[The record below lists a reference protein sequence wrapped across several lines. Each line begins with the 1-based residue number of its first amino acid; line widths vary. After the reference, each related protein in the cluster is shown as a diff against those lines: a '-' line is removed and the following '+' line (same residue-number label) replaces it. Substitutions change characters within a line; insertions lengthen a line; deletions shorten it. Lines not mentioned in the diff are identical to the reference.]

1 MSLTAPYGIPNT
13 VASYGIYQSLLTA
26 IKRRIMDETELAF
39 DQHPAF
45 AEKVKVFN
53 KYPYDERVQYGI
65 ILRNTSASQIR
76 LSADNFMSDLYSHV
90 RLVRQEAY
98 PGTAI
103 EWVREN
109 AECITK
115 IVTEDVSAQF
125 LPDHG
130 TQRIFFTSQSIC
142 SGPDDTQY
150 STSPDQVCVIVDG
163 HKVFVESVDGST
175 GTVLLHHSPRDGATV
190 IIQYYVRNI
199 VPYGIYFI
207 DFIEDNQ
214 FTVSPVYIIENE
226 VLIARTTGTE
236 VTVVLKHAP
245 IDVNSEQ
252 LNYGHTDGIKIEA
265 LVRGVNYIID
275 NTTGVV
281 TFLTPLMKNYM
292 ITADYRYQ
300 PTNYL
305 NGPYHFK
312 EYQENHTAIP
322 GVVISIGRRAKKGDQ
337 QVVIVSQFRE
347 QQAKIYGG
355 HWQMS
360 LDLAVISKDPMQME
374 QMAEHLVSYFWGQ
387 RKNDLEFEGITLNSV
402 EPSGESEEVH
412 IDTTGDMYFESTV
425 AINLQSEWQ
434 RFVPYLAIIR
444 LKNIRLI
451 PDTRPVFTAP
461 TMGFERL
468 T

>member
-1 MSLTAPYGIPNT
+1 MSLTAPYGIPDT

-45 AEKVKVFN
+45 SEKVRVYN

-109 AECITK
+109 AEYVTK
-115 IVTEDVSAQF
+115 VITEDVSAQL

-130 TQRIFFTSQSIC
+130 TQRIFFTSQPIC
-142 SGPDDTQY
+142 SGPDETHY
-150 STSPDQVCVIVDG
+150 SSSPGQVCVMVDG
-163 HKVFVESVDGST
+163 HKASVESVDGST

-190 IIQYYVRNI
+190 TIQYYVRNI
-199 VPYGIYFI
+199 VPYGLYFI
-207 DFIEDNQ
+207 DFIEDGQ

-236 VTVVLKHAP
+236 VTIGLKHSP
-245 IDVNSEQ
+245 IDANSDQ
-252 LNYGHTDGIKIEA
+252 INLAHNDGTKIEA
-265 LVRGVNYIID
+265 LVREVDYIID
-275 NTTGVV
+275 NVTGII
-281 TFLTPLMKNYM
+281 TFLRPLKTNYT

-300 PTNYL
+300 PQNYF

-312 EYQENHTAIP
+312 EYQENHVAIP

-337 QVVIVSQFRE
+337 QVVVVSQFRE

-360 LDLAVISKDPMQME
+360 LDLAVIAKDPMQME
-374 QMAEHLVSYFWGQ
+374 QMADHLVSYFWGQ

-425 AINLQSEWQ
+425 SINLQSEWQ
-434 RFVPYLAIIR
+434 RFVPYLAIIK
-444 LKNIRLI
+444 LKNIILI
-451 PDTRPVFTAP
+451 PDLRPVFAAP
-461 TMGFERL
+461 EIGFERL

>member
-45 AEKVKVFN
+45 AEKVKVYN

-65 ILRNTSASQIR
+65 ILRNTSASQTR
-76 LSADNFMSDLYSHV
+76 LSADNFMSDLFSHV

-109 AECITK
+109 AEYVTK
-115 IVTEDVSAQF
+115 VITEDVSAQ
-125 LPDHG
+125 LDS
-130 TQRIFFTSQSIC
+130 TQRVFVTSQPIC
-142 SGPDDTQY
+142 SGPDETHY
-150 STSPDQVCVIVDG
+150 STSPGQVCVRVNGIE
-163 HKVFVESVDGST
+163 VFVDSVEGST
-175 GTVLLHHSPRDGATV
+175 GTVLLSNCPGNGATV
-190 IIQYYVRNI
+190 IIQYYCRNI
-199 VPYGIYFI
+199 VPYGLYFI

-226 VLIARTTGTE
+226 VLIQRTTGTE
-236 VTVVLKHAP
+236 VTVSLRHSP
-245 IDVNSEQ
+245 IDLNSDQ
-252 LNYGHTDGIKIEA
+252 INLAYNDGTKIVA
-265 LVRGVNYIID
+265 LVRGTDYDINI
-275 NTTGVV
+275 TTGVI
-281 TFLTPLMKNYM
+281 TFLTPLSKNYT

-300 PTNYL
+300 PTGYF
-305 NGPYHFK
+305 NGPYEFK
-312 EYQENHTAIP
+312 EYQENHTAVP
-322 GVVISIGRRAKKGDQ
+322 GVIISIGRRAKKGDQ
-337 QVVIVSQFRE
+337 QVVVVSQFRE

-434 RFVPYLAIIR
+434 RFVPYLAIIK
-444 LKNIRLI
+444 LKNVILI
-451 PDTRPVFTAP
+451 PDLRPVFAAP
-461 TMGFERL
+461 AIGFERL